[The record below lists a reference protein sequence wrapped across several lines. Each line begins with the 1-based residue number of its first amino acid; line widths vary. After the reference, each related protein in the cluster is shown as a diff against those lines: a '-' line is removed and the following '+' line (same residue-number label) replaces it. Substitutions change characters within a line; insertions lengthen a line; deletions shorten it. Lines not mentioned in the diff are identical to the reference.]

1 MKNLDNMN
9 QKELLKLIIKK
20 LDKLAYDK
28 TLEERIQQL
37 EARVA
42 VLESIH
48 IQTPFSNPPHINWYD
63 NQTSD
68 PTLWLPKI
76 MGKTESKNK

>member
-42 VLESIH
+42 VLESVH
-48 IQTPFSNPPHINWYD
+48 IQTPFSNPPYITWD
-63 NQTSD
+63 NQPSN
-68 PTLWLPKI
+68 PTPWLPKI
-76 MGKTESKNK
+76 IGKSESKNK